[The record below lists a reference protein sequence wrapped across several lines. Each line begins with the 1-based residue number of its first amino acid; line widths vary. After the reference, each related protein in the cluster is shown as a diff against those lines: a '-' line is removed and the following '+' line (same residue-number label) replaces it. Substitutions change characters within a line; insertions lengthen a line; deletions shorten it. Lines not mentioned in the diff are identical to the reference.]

1 MPNTAD
7 IFTSRSWLL
16 KRATGR
22 LKVTL
27 LLLLTAGTPGAWAT
41 TLSVD
46 ALARIAPVHEALE
59 RVKSAQDKAGPARG
73 TSAKLVRLG
82 ELDQAGRNVMQMTDL
97 TTLPAEQRDQAS
109 AQVWHEIDAQDAADR
124 AALVRLLPE
133 HGWFTISAYG
143 KPASDAAWSVV
154 QHQTDDPAFM
164 AAMLER
170 MRPAALKGDVE
181 PTNYALL
188 IDRVAML
195 QHRPQLYGSQFICR
209 DHHWVLYT
217 LQDPESVE
225 ARRMAL
231 HLPETE
237 AQVEA
242 RIATYAPCYFP
253 KQN

>member
-1 MPNTAD
+1 MRRAVG
-7 IFTSRSWLL
+7 LL
-16 KRATGR
+16 EGMF
-22 LKVTL
+22 
-27 LLLLTAGTPGAWAT
+27 LLLLTGETPSAWAT

-46 ALARIAPVHEALE
+46 AQARIAPVHEALE
-59 RVKSAQDKAGPARG
+59 RVKSAQDKAGPARD
-73 TSAKLVRLG
+73 TSAKLLRLG

-97 TTLPAEQRDQAS
+97 TMLPAEQRDQAS
-109 AQVWHEIDAQDAADR
+109 AQVWHEIGAQDAADR

-143 KPASDAAWSVV
+143 RPASDAAWSVV

-164 AAMLER
+164 TAMLDR
-170 MRPAALKGDVE
+170 MRPAALKGDVD

-195 QHRPQLYGSQFICR
+195 QHRPQIYGSQFICK

-217 LQDPESVE
+217 LQDPEGVE
-225 ARRMAL
+225 ARRKAL

-237 AQVEA
+237 AQAKA
-242 RIATYAPCYFP
+242 RLATYAPCYFP